1 MIATLLITLLVAAS
15 PVEKT
20 PEQPTLQCNI
30 GPAAKQFGGNEWLV
44 YACADGHSVVVTA
57 GSPNP
62 AAPFF
67 FIITP
72 DGNGGIELHGE
83 GTGAKS
89 ATKSAYDSLGIMSSS
104 GLAALFQEAM
114 RANGR

>member
-1 MIATLLITLLVAAS
+1 MIATLLITLLAAAS
-15 PVEKT
+15 PVEKA

-30 GPAAKQFGGNEWLV
+30 GPAVKQFGGNEWLV

-89 ATKSAYDSLGIMSSS
+89 ATESAYESLGTMSSS